1 MPENQNEQPPQ
12 QENIPSAKERYQL
25 QEALIEDF
33 YGLTTT
39 DTREKRNACAVE
51 WIDKYA
57 DNYDQLDKQ
66 LIAKYSRT
74 QDDAER
80 KNIRAE
86 IQKSLEI
93 LNSQNG

>member
-1 MPENQNEQPPQ
+1 MTENNNEQPPQ
-12 QENIPSAKERYQL
+12 QENIPSTKERYQL

-33 YGLTTT
+33 YGLTAT
-39 DTREKRNACAVE
+39 DSREKRNACAAK

-66 LIAKYSRT
+66 LIQKYKNA
-74 QDDAER
+74 QDETER
-80 KNIRAE
+80 KNIRSE
-86 IQKSLEI
+86 IQESLEV